1 MSTLR
6 ASPSKGGNDLLR
18 SPGAALAVNEVDG
31 HREQRLCCVLHPV
44 DERIQ
49 RHHVRATKGLHHDPD
64 GLMYH
69 RLLVGD
75 GRGG

>member
-1 MSTLR
+1 VNSER
-6 ASPSKGGNDLLR
+6 LLR

-31 HREQRLCCVLHPV
+31 HREKRLSCVLHPL

-49 RHHVRATKGLHHDPD
+49 RQQVRATEGLHHDPD

-69 RLLVGD
+69 RLWVGD
-75 GRGG
+75 RRVG